1 MANIIGVFKNE
12 AGAVFKDESVTL
24 NVQQNF
30 GGRSN
35 PVEENVEIDDT
46 EVKRAESFTRIDLI
60 RVFLALHKAGAFES
74 RSGGHVS
81 QAAVFRALTSML
93 GEDFTNYS
101 RDLYD
106 ASSTKNGDK
115 IFDELNIFY
124 QKYEADKL
132 KGQNGKK

>member
-1 MANIIGVFKNE
+1 MANINKFHNE
-12 AGAVFKDESVTL
+12 AGAVFKDDSVTL

-30 GGRSN
+30 GGSSN
-35 PVEENVEIDDT
+35 PTEENVEIGT
-46 EVKRAESFTRIDLI
+46 EIKRAESFTRIDLI

-74 RSGGHVS
+74 RSGGHVF

-115 IFDELNIFY
+115 IFDELKIFY

>member
-1 MANIIGVFKNE
+1 MANIVNFKNE

-30 GGRSN
+30 GGSSN
-35 PVEENVEIDDT
+35 PTEENVKIDT
-46 EVKRAESFTRIDLI
+46 EIKRAESFTRIDLI

-74 RSGGHVS
+74 RSGGHVF

-115 IFDELNIFY
+115 IFDELKIFY

>member
-1 MANIIGVFKNE
+1 MANIVNFKNE

-30 GGRSN
+30 GGSSN
-35 PVEENVEIDDT
+35 LTEENVEIDT
-46 EVKRAESFTRIDLI
+46 EIKRAESFTRIDLI

-74 RSGGHVS
+74 RSGGYVS
-81 QAAVFRALTSML
+81 QAAVFRAVTSML

-115 IFDELNIFY
+115 IFDELKIFY
-124 QKYEADKL
+124 QNYEADKL

>member
-1 MANIIGVFKNE
+1 MANIVNFKNE

-30 GGRSN
+30 GGSSN
-35 PVEENVEIDDT
+35 PTEENVEIDT
-46 EVKRAESFTRIDLI
+46 EIKRAESFTRIDLI

-74 RSGGHVS
+74 RSGGHVF

-115 IFDELNIFY
+115 IFDELKIFY